1 MDKTCLV
8 RVTIPL
14 QTRQTKP
21 DGEFIWGTDPD
32 VLCLEVL
39 EERLA
44 AKPDATIVRIT
55 CPTLYSDPSEYSYSW
70 YRKYPGLTFEFV
82 GPRAAQFE
90 YAAKAARA
98 RRELSF

>member
-1 MDKTCLV
+1 MEPNCVNVHLT
-8 RVTIPL
+8 
-14 QTRQTKP
+14 TRQTRP
-21 DGEFIWGTDPD
+21 DGQFLQANNPD
-32 VLCLEVL
+32 DMFLEIL

-44 AKPDATIVRIT
+44 AKPDATIVRVH
-55 CPTLYSDPSEYSYSW
+55 CPRLYSDPSEYSYSW
-70 YRKYPGLTFEFV
+70 YLKYPDLTFVFV